1 MMSKIVSLFVALSI
15 TSCVNLYAGIA
26 QYNVK
31 TFYSE
36 DTKKME
42 CCTVQVTSG
51 KNAGS
56 IVAHITKDGNN
67 FTVDLNEQAVNSSS
81 SISAAN
87 SAVSDVSKAVSDT
100 AVTVGKLEGKL
111 P

>member
-1 MMSKIVSLFVALSI
+1 MLNKLIVALLVVSC

-26 QYNVK
+26 QYDVK
-31 TFYSE
+31 TFYSQ

-42 CCTVQVTSG
+42 CCEVKVTSG
-51 KNAGS
+51 KNVGS
-56 IVAHITKDGNN
+56 IVAHIIKDNNN
-67 FTVDLNEQAVNSSS
+67 FTVDLNEQTVNSSA
-81 SISAAN
+81 SISAAT
-87 SAVSDVSKAVSDT
+87 AVVSDVSKAVSDT